1 MRWLPLV
8 AGIVLIGLGGVWIF
22 QGIGVLNGS
31 FMTGQSVWGWIGAAC
46 VLVGLPVLAHGW
58 RKARR

>member
-1 MRWLPLV
+1 MRWLPFV
-8 AGIVLIGLGGVWIF
+8 GGIVLIGLGGVWIF

-31 FMTGQSVWGWIGAAC
+31 FMTGQSVWGWIGATC
-46 VLVGLPVLAHGW
+46 VLVGLPVLTHGW

>member
-8 AGIVLIGLGGVWIF
+8 AGIVLVGVGGVWIF

-31 FMTGQSVWGWIGAAC
+31 FMTGQSVWGWVGAVC